1 MSIEEQIEE
10 IVIGSIQEVWDL
22 VPIKV
27 VTVKLPP
34 NPTMGDFAV
43 ECFNITKLSGTN
55 PIETA
60 KMLALTLEQHPHVA
74 KAVPMGPYINLTL
87 ESTYLF
93 SAVCGDQ
100 MDGHPPS
107 GHTVM
112 VEYLSPNTNKPIHL
126 GHTRNGV
133 LGTAISNLLQWNGS
147 KVIKSCLVNDR
158 GVHICKSMLAWKLF
172 GNGKTPESTGKKGDH
187 FVGDYYVLFSQK
199 AKQNPSLEDQAQE
212 MLALWE
218 AGDEQTVELWK
229 MMNGWVYDGFRET
242 YETLGFEFD
251 TTYVE
256 SETYHLGK
264 DIIQDGLERGIFV
277 IDESGAVMCNLPENE
292 FGLNKDGSQKCVTI
306 LRSDGTSVY
315 MTQDIGT
322 SVKKVQDF
330 GLNQSIH
337 VVGDEQKHHFQSL
350 FHILLKLGYKWTSK
364 SYHLAYG
371 MVLLPNGKMKSREG
385 TVVDADNFVKEVVG
399 YAKEWIDSKW
409 GDSIAHEEAARRA
422 HVIGVGAIK
431 YYLLNASPKNT
442 IRFNPAESVS
452 FDGATGPYCQYAYAR
467 AQSVLRKA
475 KEKLSEPS
483 VDFALLGN
491 VIEERVLAQQLAV
504 LPSRIEAAA
513 ANYDPSYVTAS
524 AFQVAKALNQFYTKC
539 PVLSVEPKLESAR
552 LQLLSSASDALKELL
567 RLLGIEVLEE
577 M

>member
-1 MSIEEQIEE
+1 MGIVKQIEN
-10 IVIGSIQEVWDL
+10 VVMNSVQEVWNL
-22 VPIKV
+22 IPIDTA
-27 VTVKLPP
+27 TVKLPP
-34 NPTMGDFAV
+34 NPTMGDFAI

-60 KMLALTLEQHPHVA
+60 KMLAPALKQHPCIT
-74 KAVPMGPYINLTL
+74 KAEPMGPYINLTL
-87 ESTYLF
+87 DAAYLF
-93 SAVCGDQ
+93 SAICSDQ
-100 MDGHPPS
+100 IDGHAAS
-107 GHTVM
+107 GQTAM

-172 GNGKTPESTGKKGDH
+172 GNGETPESTGKKGDH

-199 AKQNPSLEDQAQE
+199 AKEDSSLEDQAQE

-218 AGDEQTVELWK
+218 AGDKETVDLWE

-242 YETLGFEFD
+242 YETLDFAFD

-264 DIIQDGLERGIFV
+264 DIIRDGIDRGIFV
-277 IDESGAVMCNLPENE
+277 VDNSGAVIYNLPEDN

-306 LRSDGTSVY
+306 LRGDGTSVY
-315 MTQDIGT
+315 ITQDIGT

-330 GLNQSIH
+330 GLDQSIH
-337 VVGDEQKHHFQSL
+337 VVGDEQKHHFQTL
-350 FHILLKLGYKWTSK
+350 FHILLKLGYKWASK

-385 TVVDADNFVKEVVG
+385 TVVDADNLIKEVVG
-399 YAKEWIDSKW
+399 YAQEWVDSKW
-409 GDSIAHEEAARRA
+409 GDAITPEEAARRA
-422 HVIGVGAIK
+422 HVIGVGAVK
-431 YYLLNASPKNT
+431 YYLLNTSPKNT
-442 IRFNPAESVS
+442 IRFDPAESVS

-467 AQSVLRKA
+467 AKSVLRKA
-475 KEKLSEPS
+475 KGKLPESP

-491 VIEERVLAQQLAV
+491 VIEERVLAQQLAI
-504 LPSRIEAAA
+504 LPSRIEGAAD
-513 ANYDPSYVTAS
+513 NYDPSYVTSS
-524 AFQVAKALNQFYTKC
+524 AFQVAKALNQFYAKC
-539 PVLSVEPKLESAR
+539 PVLSVELGLATAR
-552 LQLLSSASDALKELL
+552 LQLLDSAADALKELL
-567 RLLGIEVLEE
+567 HLLGIEVLEE